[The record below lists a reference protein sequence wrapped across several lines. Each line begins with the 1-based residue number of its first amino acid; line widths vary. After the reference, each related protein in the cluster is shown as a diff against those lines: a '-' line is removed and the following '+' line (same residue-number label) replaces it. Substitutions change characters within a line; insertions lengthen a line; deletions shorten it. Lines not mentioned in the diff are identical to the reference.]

1 MTALLREALWILDF
15 IARAFLHILPFLA
28 LSVPLAVLLKR
39 SGASKRI
46 EGFLRGNPVFSV
58 LAATVIGAVS
68 PFCSCGVVPVIAA
81 LLTGGVPLAPVMSF
95 WLASPSMDPE
105 IFFLSAGSIGWE
117 LAIWRLAATFVIS
130 LGGGFITL
138 ALERAG
144 AIGENVLRL
153 APAAAPAASRTPAAR
168 AFAPSG
174 SRMTS
179 MVPLAMY
186 AGGTS
191 MAPSASA
198 ACPSC
203 AVPAES
209 PSCACACAARPGL
222 DIRGIAR
229 DTGNVLVKLAIYMGI
244 AFLLEALISRYVPQ
258 DLVAGALGRNTVWAV
273 PLATLIGI
281 PFYTTNLSALGIVSG
296 LLARGMSGGA
306 ALAFLIGGAVTTLP
320 AMSAVYGIV
329 KPKVFALYLGFCTGG
344 ALLAGFAY
352 QLVGA
357 L

>member
-15 IARAFLHILPFLA
+15 IVRAFLHILPFLA

-46 EGFLRGNPVFSV
+46 EGFLRGNPVISV
-58 LAATVIGAVS
+58 VAATAIGAVS

-117 LAIWRLAATFVIS
+117 LATWRLAATFAIS

-144 AIGENVLRL
+144 AIGGNVLRI
-153 APAAAPAASRTPAAR
+153 APAVGPT
-168 AFAPSG
+168 APSS
-174 SRMTS
+174 SRMKS

-186 AGGTS
+186 AGGRTPET
-191 MAPSASA
+191 ADG
-198 ACPSC
+198 PSC
-203 AVPAES
+203 G
-209 PSCACACAARPGL
+209 CACAARPGV

-229 DTGNVLVKLAIYMGI
+229 DTGNVLLKLAGYMGI

-258 DLVAGALGRNTVWAV
+258 DVVAGALGQNTVWAV

-306 ALAFLIGGAVTTLP
+306 ALSFLIGGAVTTLP

-329 KPKVFALYLGFCTGG
+329 KPRVFALYLGFCTGG

-352 QLVGA
+352 QLVKA

>member
-1 MTALLREALWILDF
+1 MTALLREAFWILDF
-15 IARAFLHILPFLA
+15 IVRAFLHILPFLA

-46 EGFLRGNPVFSV
+46 EGFLRGNPVISV
-58 LAATVIGAVS
+58 VAATVIGAVS

-105 IFFLSAGSIGWE
+105 IFFLSAGAIGWE

-130 LGGGFITL
+130 LSGGFITL

-144 AIGENVLRL
+144 AIGGNVLRL
-153 APAAAPAASRTPAAR
+153 TAPIAR
-168 AFAPSG
+168 ASATLPLVMYTG
-174 SRMTS
+174 GKTS
-179 MVPLAMY
+179 ALV
-186 AGGTS
+186 
-191 MAPSASA
+191 APSALAAPSTFSA
-198 ACPSC
+198 LAVAAEGPSC
-203 AVPAES
+203 G
-209 PSCACACAARPGL
+209 CACASRPGI

-229 DTGNVLVKLAIYMGI
+229 DTGNVLLKLAGYMGI
-244 AFLLEALISRYVPQ
+244 AFLLEALISRFVPQ
-258 DLVAGALGRNTVWAV
+258 ELVAGALGRDTVWAV

-296 LLARGMSGGA
+296 LLARGMSGAA
-306 ALAFLIGGAVTTLP
+306 ALSFLIGGAVTTLP
-320 AMSAVYGIV
+320 AMSAVWGIV
-329 KPKVFALYLGFCTGG
+329 KPRIFALYLGFCAGG

-352 QLVGA
+352 QLARALGA
-357 L
+357 TRGAW